1 MTLRIKAVDTVHCTS
16 LNPQFV
22 FVRVHT
28 DGGLVGLGQTADY
41 RTAPVI
47 LDLARRF
54 YIGQDARHVEAL
66 WNSAFRAAAYHGYS
80 GAELRAISALDIA
93 LWDLVGQA
101 GGMPIHA
108 LLGGPVH
115 QRLPIYNT
123 CSNYNEHNDRVLA
136 RQDPDRLVGEL
147 LEKGITCLKAAF
159 FDDYAH
165 GAAGGGSSGAAG
177 QRISPDGIAGGLRT
191 IERVLRAGAGKMEV
205 MVEMHG
211 IWSLTAATEIA
222 RACRDLPAPGVH
234 WLEDP
239 IWQDNAESWAALR
252 QLSPVRIA
260 GSERLYT
267 RHQMRRLLEVHGTDV
282 FIADITWAGG
292 ITEFKKMASMAEAYD
307 VPIAAHDHS
316 GPVNLWASAH
326 ALLNAPNAYMMETT
340 RVFYDT
346 YYDSLVEG
354 DPILRDGHIHLP
366 ERPGLGISLRP
377 EVLERPDAVVSRS
390 DAP

>member
-1 MTLRIKAVDTVHCTS
+1 MKITQVETVYCTS

-28 DGGLVGLGQTADY
+28 DAGLVGLGQTADY
-41 RTAPVI
+41 RTTQVI
-47 LDLARRF
+47 HDLAQRF
-54 YIGQDARHVEAL
+54 FIGKDARHVEAL
-66 WNSAFRAAAYHGYS
+66 WNASFRAAAYHGYS

-93 LWDLVGQA
+93 LWDLVGQGA
-101 GGMPIHA
+101 GLPIYE
-108 LLGGPVH
+108 LLGGPVYH
-115 QRLPIYNT
+115 SLPIYNT
-123 CSNYNEHNDRVLA
+123 CSNYKEHNDRVLV
-136 RQDPDRLVGEL
+136 REDPDRLVGEL
-147 LEKGITCLKAAF
+147 LEKGISCLKAAF
-159 FDDYAH
+159 FDDFAH
-165 GAAGGGSSGAAG
+165 GAAGGGATGAAG
-177 QRISPDGIAGGLRT
+177 QRITPDGIAGGLKT
-191 IERVLRAGAGKMEV
+191 IERVLRAGGGKMEV

-239 IWQDNAESWAALR
+239 IWQDNAESWADLR
-252 QLSPVRIA
+252 KQSPVRIA

-267 RHQMRRLLEVHGTDV
+267 RHQMRRLLELHGTDV

-292 ITEFKKMASMAEAYD
+292 ISEFKKMAAMAEAYD
-307 VPIAAHDHS
+307 VPMAAHDHS

-346 YYDSLVEG
+346 YYGDLVDG
-354 DPILRDGHIHLP
+354 APILKNGHIHLP
-366 ERPGLGISLRP
+366 EGPGLGIALRP
-377 EVLERPDAVVSRS
+377 SVLERPDAVVQRTT
-390 DAP
+390 A